1 MKNGTSVGDQ
11 RSVPLQEESGVCE
24 RCCDGQGEDW
34 SASAGQGDALTW
46 ETDVPLVTNSL
57 VLKQLAVVAGGSGLF
72 MALMLS
78 FISATTGEFDAIPT
92 MLLIS
97 LLAAA
102 GLGMFL
108 FLIAVILFG
117 NRMRVRFTV
126 DDAGARWESVDK
138 RAKAGN
144 RLAMAA
150 GVLGGSPQTAG
161 AGVLAASRENEFI
174 RWDQVSS
181 VAYDARQRMIVLR
194 NSWRS
199 VGMLI
204 CPSEMCDQVLSFVNA
219 RVIPSSGVARKGAK
233 PLGKALLR
241 TALVILAAAPLF
253 TLSSYPFEL
262 DLLLP
267 LILLMF
273 ALATVW
279 LVPLFGWVV
288 IGCAAILAVQITWT
302 GLSEFAYLYSYEQM
316 AFFLAYVGLAY
327 LAWLSWRSLRGHVY
341 PVLLQE

>member
-1 MKNGTSVGDQ
+1 M
-11 RSVPLQEESGVCE
+11 
-24 RCCDGQGEDW
+24 
-34 SASAGQGDALTW
+34 
-46 ETDVPLVTNSL
+46 TNSL
-57 VLKQLAVVAGGSGLF
+57 VLKQLALVAGGSGLF
-72 MALMLS
+72 MALLLS

-126 DDAGARWESVDK
+126 DDESARWESVDK
-138 RAKAGN
+138 RARAGN

-181 VAYDARQRMIVLR
+181 VTYDARQRMIVLR
-194 NSWRS
+194 SSWRA
-199 VGMLI
+199 VGMVI
-204 CPSEMCDQVLSFVNA
+204 CPAEMCDQVLRFANT
-219 RVIPSSGVARKGAK
+219 RVIPSSGVPRRGAK

-241 TALVILAAAPLF
+241 TGLVLLTVTPLF
-253 TLSSYPFEL
+253 TLTSYPFEL

-267 LILLMF
+267 LVLLVF

-288 IGCAAILAVQITWT
+288 IGCAAVLAAQIGWT
-302 GLSEFAYLYSYEQM
+302 GLSEFAYLYSYEQV
-316 AFFLAYVGLAY
+316 AFLFAYGGLAY
-327 LAWLSWRSLRGHVY
+327 LAWLSWRSLRGHVR
-341 PVLLQE
+341 PVLFEE